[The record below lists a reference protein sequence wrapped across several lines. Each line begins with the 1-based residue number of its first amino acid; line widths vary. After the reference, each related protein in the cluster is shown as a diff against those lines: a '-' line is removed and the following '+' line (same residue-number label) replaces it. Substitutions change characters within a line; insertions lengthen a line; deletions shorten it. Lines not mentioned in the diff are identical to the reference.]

1 MYTDQ
6 LDEMKQLIN
15 NISLHLS
22 YNHPGEAVKM
32 LGDLII
38 KVQDLKDEVE
48 DQ

>member
-6 LDEMKQLIN
+6 LEEMRQLIG
-15 NISLHLS
+15 NIGLHLS
-22 YNHPGEAVKM
+22 YNHPDEAVKM
-32 LGDLII
+32 LGELMT